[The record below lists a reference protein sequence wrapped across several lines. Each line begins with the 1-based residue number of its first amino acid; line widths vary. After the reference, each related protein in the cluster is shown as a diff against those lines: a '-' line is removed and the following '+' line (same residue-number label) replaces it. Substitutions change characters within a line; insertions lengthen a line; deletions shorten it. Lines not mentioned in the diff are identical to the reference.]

1 MYYFNEYELNQE
13 LLPLEKEIWDARRE
27 ADYCILALEDML
39 SGKVTDKKL
48 TQYVKHIP
56 ALQYYFIQNK
66 LSTESEV
73 DLSNVKEDKNFI
85 LRFFAWIWNILKR
98 VSLKVRN
105 FAYKIFDQSEKLLM
119 MAKSNHFAIK
129 EYLKK
134 NGDKDIAD
142 VILRALK
149 STTKGVP
156 SKYREKRYKDDASK
170 VLTRQLKHS
179 ELILFNHNKK
189 EFDIQRMMD
198 IVFTPIYHD
207 IFNYLGL
214 LAHNI
219 MGHTTKQTHK
229 DMKKDVIFTF
239 SLFEDT
245 LLNMLK
251 DDTHKAVKQNSHIQ
265 DLLAECDDKNVTE
278 IIGILYTDKN
288 VARCLYKT
296 KPESMSKEDGDK
308 KDEEKDKKVSM
319 ANFALKYGTLKF
331 SKVKFEEDYSDV
343 KVSPSIKKLSDI
355 DKYYDTFTRSINT
368 IDNEYS
374 RKGLDA
380 LESKFNLNVKN
391 IEKLFKDKLEKDDK
405 DGNKDGVSKWFV
417 TNYMRLML
425 DVKTKGY
432 IDRLRWSKSH
442 LIIFNDLLLAIQ
454 RELDFGDEEKYGDKA
469 DGKDE
474 SKKDDNDDKDTKKDD
489 NATTDKKDEDKKD
502 EDKKD

>member
-1 MYYFNEYELNQE
+1 
-13 LLPLEKEIWDARRE
+13 
-27 ADYCILALEDML
+27 
-39 SGKVTDKKL
+39 
-48 TQYVKHIP
+48 
-56 ALQYYFIQNK
+56 
-66 LSTESEV
+66 
-73 DLSNVKEDKNFI
+73 
-85 LRFFAWIWNILKR
+85 
-98 VSLKVRN
+98 
-105 FAYKIFDQSEKLLM
+105 
-119 MAKSNHFAIK
+119 
-129 EYLKK
+129 
-134 NGDKDIAD
+134 
-142 VILRALK
+142 
-149 STTKGVP
+149 
-156 SKYREKRYKDDASK
+156 
-170 VLTRQLKHS
+170 
-179 ELILFNHNKK
+179 
-189 EFDIQRMMD
+189 MMD

-207 IFNYLGL
+207 TLKYLNT

-219 MGHTTKQTHK
+219 MGHITQQKHK
-229 DMKKDVIFTF
+229 DVDGMIKIINI
-239 SLFEDT
+239 
-245 LLNMLK
+245 LNPVLINLLK
-251 DDTHKAVKQNSHIQ
+251 DDTHKAIKQNSHIQ

-355 DKYYDTFTRSINT
+355 DKYYDTFTKSINY

-380 LESKFNLNVKN
+380 LESNFTLNIKN

-425 DVKTKGY
+425 DVRTKGY

-442 LIIFNDLLLAIQ
+442 LIIFNDLLLAI
-454 RELDFGDEEKYGDKA
+454 RNELEFGDEEKYGDKV
-469 DGKDE
+469 DGKEE
-474 SKKDDNDDKDTKKDD
+474 SKKDDDTKKDD
-489 NATTDKKDEDKKD
+489 NTTTDNNEDKKDEDKKD
-502 EDKKD
+502 EDKK